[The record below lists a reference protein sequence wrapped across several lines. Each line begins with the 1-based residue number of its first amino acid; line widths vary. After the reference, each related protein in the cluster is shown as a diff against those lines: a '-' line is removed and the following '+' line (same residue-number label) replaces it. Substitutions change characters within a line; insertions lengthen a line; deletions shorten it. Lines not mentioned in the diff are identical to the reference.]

1 MRLLKE
7 ILERDTISKWRVPSK
22 SEPKKFHYVKLLID
36 GSFLCDCVFY
46 QMKKKDCRHIRVA
59 KKILIKNGKRNYK
72 KIK

>member
-59 KKILIKNGKRNYK
+59 KKILIKKWQK
-72 KIK
+72 KLQKG

>member
-22 SEPKKFHYVKLLID
+22 SEPKKFYYVKLLID

-59 KKILIKNGKRNYK
+59 KKILTK
-72 KIK
+72 KWQKKLQNQ